1 MVKITK
7 REITKLV
14 PFRCLDVNDIFYYD
28 ERYWVKMP
36 LFREYDESDL
46 MYNAHTIGDGD
57 CDFMEFHKD
66 TEVLIGDAE
75 IITNF

>member
-1 MVKITK
+1 
-7 REITKLV
+7 
-14 PFRCLDVNDIFYYD
+14 
-28 ERYWVKMP
+28 MP
-36 LFREYDESDL
+36 LFRDYAKSDL

-57 CDFMEFHKD
+57 CDFMEFYKD